1 MTYAGMK
8 DIPHLFY
15 SASVLVYRMLL
26 EVLDKCREI
35 VLAIKSSDDSDGV
48 SAAMFYVA
56 SRTD

>member
-1 MTYAGMK
+1 
-8 DIPHLFY
+8 
-15 SASVLVYRMLL
+15 MLL